1 MADNDVLL
9 SAAHWGLLDQVPTM
23 VGATWSEVSVLTSLP
38 PRTKKADPKLFKD
51 PAVAAALAPYL
62 ARCAPLPDPEVS
74 LIARLQGRQDIDV
87 GEQVL
92 FAAAGNAPEAFVV
105 TGDKRAIRALA
116 AVHAQG
122 LIPELTGRV
131 MCLEQLLWHALST
144 LGPNELLR
152 RVREYPDR
160 DMATLA
166 ILGRTGS
173 KSQAQIEEG
182 LTSYLKDLN
191 QTSPELMARGHGCDG
206 LGRLGAASP

>member
-1 MADNDVLL
+1 MRRVALLADNDVLL

-23 VGATWSEVSVLTSLP
+23 VGATWSEVAVLTSLP

-105 TGDKRAIRALA
+105 TGDKRAIRA
-116 AVHAQG
+116 
-122 LIPELTGRV
+122 
-131 MCLEQLLWHALST
+131 
-144 LGPNELLR
+144 
-152 RVREYPDR
+152 
-160 DMATLA
+160 
-166 ILGRTGS
+166 
-173 KSQAQIEEG
+173 
-182 LTSYLKDLN
+182 
-191 QTSPELMARGHGCDG
+191 
-206 LGRLGAASP
+206 